1 MISVREAAESIA
13 NEYFGGGRTASLKDA
28 DAIADGIKE
37 GLMKLGCSDSIVDD
51 FDGPRRKHIS
61 NLNDVS
67 EQLIEKYLHSV
78 SAPSVG
84 EVDTLKQ
91 SIIDAIKKNGFTGMI
106 W

>member
-13 NEYFGGGRTASLKDA
+13 DEYFGRGRSASIQDA

-37 GLMKLGCSDSIVDD
+37 GLGKLGCSDSIVDD

-61 NLNDVS
+61 NLTDAS

-78 SAPSVG
+78 PSVG
-84 EVDTLKQ
+84 EIDTLKQ
-91 SIIDAIKKNGFTGMI
+91 SIVGAIKKNGFTGMI

>member
-13 NEYFGGGRTASLKDA
+13 DEYFGRGRSASMKDA

-37 GLMKLGCSDSIVDD
+37 GLKKLGCSDSIVDD

-61 NLNDVS
+61 NLNDAS

-78 SAPSVG
+78 PSVG
-84 EVDTLKQ
+84 EIDTLKQ
-91 SIIDAIKKNGFTGMI
+91 SIVDVIKKNGFTGMI